1 MSDQLIISFFGFQ
14 AQASGVLAVL
24 VLGVVLSCMLLRR

>member
-1 MSDQLIISFFGFQ
+1 MNDLLIFSFLGFQ